1 MGSICSKRAAEED
14 VNINKNERQI
24 EVDKSSVQLVAPT
37 IFIKEGILVDVLG
50 RKDARRVSKG
60 NVGNVIV
67 SLEEGEKKTKL
78 VDEKKKGRHGS
89 VAMDSES
96 IDDQPR
102 MMIRMISM
110 RRPSTEREAW
120 PQWLTAAAGEAVE
133 GWLPRRADSF
143 EKLDKV
149 QLVKLMFTCLLN

>member
-50 RKDARRVSKG
+50 RKDARRVSKEK
-60 NVGNVIV
+60 VGNVIV

-78 VDEKKKGRHGS
+78 VDEKENGS

-102 MMIRMISM
+102 MMISM
-110 RRPSTEREAW
+110 RPSAARETW

>member
-14 VNINKNERQI
+14 VNIIKNERQI
-24 EVDKSSVQLVAPT
+24 EVGKSSVQLVAPT
-37 IFIKEGILVDVLG
+37 IFIKEEILVDVLG
-50 RKDARRVSKG
+50 RKDARHVSKE

-78 VDEKKKGRHGS
+78 VDEKKKGHHGS

-102 MMIRMISM
+102 IMSRMISM
-110 RRPSTEREAW
+110 RPSAEREAW
-120 PQWLTAAAGEAVE
+120 PQWLTAAAGEAVK

-149 QLVKLMFTCLLN
+149 QLVKLIFSCLLN

>member
-37 IFIKEGILVDVLG
+37 IFIKEEILVDVL
-50 RKDARRVSKG
+50 RREDARHVSKE

-102 MMIRMISM
+102 IMSRMISM
-110 RRPSTEREAW
+110 RPSAEREAW
-120 PQWLTAAAGEAVE
+120 PQWLTAAAGEAVK

-149 QLVKLMFTCLLN
+149 QLAKLIFSCLLN